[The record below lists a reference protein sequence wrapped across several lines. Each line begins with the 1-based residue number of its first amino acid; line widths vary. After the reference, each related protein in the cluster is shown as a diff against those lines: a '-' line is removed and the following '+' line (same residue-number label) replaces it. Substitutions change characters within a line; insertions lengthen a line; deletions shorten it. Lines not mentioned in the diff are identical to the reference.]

1 MYISLG
7 WKIKQNH
14 KWLHLLLDTAL
25 WNLKLR
31 YPMKRGLLLLTF
43 RVQLECQSA
52 DLKPSGAHTVPP
64 ILETAYALQFHSLD
78 PVIAKAKPKSD
89 DVISPNNSPFSE
101 SVITVYTF
109 PCQSA
114 GLPLSLLFF
123 SCWQLV
129 LWTFGWNKHSFLG
142 HERLSPWS
150 GASAHS
156 PEFRTSWWGFFRS
169 GMVMLWRW
177 GGSERD
183 RVTLDSSP
191 PLPLATPRCPFPLI
205 SLDWR
210 CLSILELMLQY
221 EFWGLWSP
229 SCRSQRTG
237 VIRGPAL
244 SGKGVAAHLNTKCN

>member
-1 MYISLG
+1 MVIINIQNTRSDTEERSWRHHSLTLRNLQIWPRKLICFSPSEFPFQNQYSMYISLG

-43 RVQLECQSA
+43 RVQLECQST
-52 DLKPSGAHTVPP
+52 DLKPSGAHMVPP

-114 GLPLSLLFF
+114 GLPPSLLFF
-123 SCWQLV
+123 SRWQLV

-156 PEFRTSWWGFFRS
+156 PEFRMSWWGFSDQEWWCFGDGEALR
-169 GMVMLWRW
+169 GTGWCW
-177 GGSERD
+177 
-183 RVTLDSSP
+183 TLHP
-191 PLPLATPRCPFPLI
+191 PFPLPH
-205 SLDWR
+205 
-210 CLSILELMLQY
+210 Q
-221 EFWGLWSP
+221 GVPSP
-229 SCRSQRTG
+229 W
-237 VIRGPAL
+237 
-244 SGKGVAAHLNTKCN
+244 